1 MLVVGQTAT
10 FLSPAGQAIG
20 NGQVGLPEE
29 TIHSAWKVA
38 ELPLKRELNTKMRT
52 GLLRRRDHRC
62 AYTRRC

>member
-20 NGQVGLPEE
+20 NGQVSLPEE
-29 TIHSAWKVA
+29 TIDNAWKVA
-38 ELPLKRELNTKMRT
+38 ELHLKRELNTKTHT
-52 GLLRRRDHRC
+52 GFLRWGDHRR